1 MVIDSTF
8 NIKKMLSFL
17 DIALL
22 SVALAMD
29 CFTVSIVC
37 GISCRR
43 WMPRLMLQ
51 MSVLFGVFQ
60 ALMPLIGWLGTS
72 LFSQYLEAVDHW
84 IAFGLLSFLGGR
96 MIRESVSA
104 GNNEEHHSIPS
115 ALTTLLLLAVAT
127 SIDALAIG
135 ISFACTGYKTVAQLS
150 FPLVVI
156 GVGSFLFSVLGN
168 RLGIRFGIAIRRK
181 LNPELFGGLVLI
193 FIGIKVLLT
202 HILNL

>member
-1 MVIDSTF
+1 
-8 NIKKMLSFL
+8 MLSFL

-96 MIRESVSA
+96 MIRESVSS

-115 ALTTLLLLAVAT
+115 ALTTQLLLAVAT

-135 ISFACTGYKTVAQLS
+135 ISFACTGYKTGAQLS

>member
-1 MVIDSTF
+1 
-8 NIKKMLSFL
+8 MLSFL

-96 MIRESVSA
+96 MIRESVSSD
-104 GNNEEHHSIPS
+104 NNEEHHSIPS
-115 ALTTLLLLAVAT
+115 ALTTQLLLAVAT

-202 HILNL
+202 HILNP

>member
-1 MVIDSTF
+1 
-8 NIKKMLSFL
+8 MLSVIL
-17 DIALL
+17 I
-22 SVALAMD
+22 
-29 CFTVSIVC
+29 
-37 GISCRR
+37 GISLS
-43 WMPRLMLQ
+43 MDAFAV
-51 MSVLFGVFQ
+51 SVTNGIAMRPFKTSYALWHGLYFGAFQ
-60 ALMPLIGWLGTS
+60 FLMPLAGYVLGSTVSGYVTAVGHYVSFALLAFIGGKMI
-72 LFSQYLEAVDHW
+72 LEAVRGGEEGSGGMAVLSHKR
-84 IAFGLLSFLGGR
+84 LL
-96 MIRESVSA
+96 A
-104 GNNEEHHSIPS
+104 
-115 ALTTLLLLAVAT
+115 LAVAT

>member
-1 MVIDSTF
+1 
-8 NIKKMLSFL
+8 MLSFL

-96 MIRESVSA
+96 MIRESVSSD
-104 GNNEEHHSIPS
+104 NNEEHHSIPS
-115 ALTTLLLLAVAT
+115 ALTTQLLLAVAT

>member
-1 MVIDSTF
+1 
-8 NIKKMLSFL
+8 MLSFL

-96 MIRESVSA
+96 MIRESVSS

-115 ALTTLLLLAVAT
+115 ALTTQLLLAVAT

-168 RLGIRFGIAIRRK
+168 RLGIRSGIAIRRK

-202 HILNL
+202 HILNP

>member
-1 MVIDSTF
+1 
-8 NIKKMLSFL
+8 MLSFL

-51 MSVLFGVFQ
+51 MSVLFGIFQ

-115 ALTTLLLLAVAT
+115 ALTTQLLLAVAT

>member
-1 MVIDSTF
+1 
-8 NIKKMLSFL
+8 MLSFL

-37 GISCRR
+37 GISCRK

-96 MIRESVSA
+96 MIRESVSS

-115 ALTTLLLLAVAT
+115 ALTTQLLLAVAT

-150 FPLVVI
+150 LPLVVI

>member
-1 MVIDSTF
+1 
-8 NIKKMLSFL
+8 MLSFL

-37 GISCRR
+37 GLSCRR

-60 ALMPLIGWLGTS
+60 ALMPLIGCLGTS

-96 MIRESVSA
+96 MIRESVSS

-115 ALTTLLLLAVAT
+115 ALTTQLLLAVAT

>member
-96 MIRESVSA
+96 MIRESVSS

-115 ALTTLLLLAVAT
+115 ALTTQLLLAVAT

>member
-1 MVIDSTF
+1 
-8 NIKKMLSFL
+8 MLSFL

-96 MIRESVSA
+96 MIRESVSS

-115 ALTTLLLLAVAT
+115 ALTTQLLLAVAT

-156 GVGSFLFSVLGN
+156 GVVSFLFSVLGN
-168 RLGIRFGIAIRRK
+168 WLGIRFGIAIRRK

-202 HILNL
+202 HILNP

>member
-1 MVIDSTF
+1 MSAIDIIF
-8 NIKKMLSFL
+8 LS
-17 DIALL
+17 A
-22 SVALAMD
+22 ALAMD
-29 CFTVSIVC
+29 CFAVSIVSGVSC
-37 GISCRR
+37 GK
-43 WMPRLMLQ
+43 WMTGLMIR
-51 MSVLFGVFQ
+51 MAILFGVFQ
-60 ALMPLIGWLGTS
+60 AAMPLAGWLGIS
-72 LFSQYLEAVDHW
+72 FFASYLEAVDHW

-115 ALTTLLLLAVAT
+115 ALTTQLLLAVAT

>member
-1 MVIDSTF
+1 
-8 NIKKMLSFL
+8 MLSFL

-96 MIRESVSA
+96 MIRETVSS

-115 ALTTLLLLAVAT
+115 ALTTQLLLAVAT

>member
-1 MVIDSTF
+1 
-8 NIKKMLSFL
+8 MLSFL

-104 GNNEEHHSIPS
+104 GNNDEHHSIPS
-115 ALTTLLLLAVAT
+115 ALTTQLLLAVAT

-202 HILNL
+202 HILNP

>member
-1 MVIDSTF
+1 
-8 NIKKMLSFL
+8 MLSFL

-96 MIRESVSA
+96 MIRESVSS

-115 ALTTLLLLAVAT
+115 ALTTQLLLAVAT

-156 GVGSFLFSVLGN
+156 GVVSFLFSVLGN

-202 HILNL
+202 HILNP

>member
-1 MVIDSTF
+1 
-8 NIKKMLSFL
+8 MLSFL

-43 WMPRLMLQ
+43 WIPRLMLQ

-115 ALTTLLLLAVAT
+115 ALSTQLLLAVAT

>member
-1 MVIDSTF
+1 
-8 NIKKMLSFL
+8 MLSFL

-96 MIRESVSA
+96 MIRESVSS
-104 GNNEEHHSIPS
+104 GNHEEHHSIPS
-115 ALTTLLLLAVAT
+115 ALTTQLLLAVAT

-202 HILNL
+202 HILNP

>member
-1 MVIDSTF
+1 
-8 NIKKMLSFL
+8 MLSFL

-96 MIRESVSA
+96 MIRESVSS

-115 ALTTLLLLAVAT
+115 ALTTQLLLAVAT

-181 LNPELFGGLVLI
+181 LNPELCGGLVLI

>member
-1 MVIDSTF
+1 
-8 NIKKMLSFL
+8 MLSFL

-115 ALTTLLLLAVAT
+115 ALTTQLLLAVAT

-202 HILNL
+202 HILNP

>member
-1 MVIDSTF
+1 
-8 NIKKMLSFL
+8 MLSFL

-115 ALTTLLLLAVAT
+115 ALTTQLLLAVAT
-127 SIDALAIG
+127 SI
-135 ISFACTGYKTVAQLS
+135 TGYKTVAQLS

-202 HILNL
+202 HILNP

>member
-1 MVIDSTF
+1 
-8 NIKKMLSFL
+8 MLSFL

-96 MIRESVSA
+96 MIRESVSS

-115 ALTTLLLLAVAT
+115 ALSSQLLLAVAT

>member
-1 MVIDSTF
+1 
-8 NIKKMLSFL
+8 MLSFL

-60 ALMPLIGWLGTS
+60 ALMPLIGWLGKS
-72 LFSQYLEAVDHW
+72 LFSQYLEAVDNW
-84 IAFGLLSFLGGR
+84 IDFGLLSFLGGR

-115 ALTTLLLLAVAT
+115 ALTTQLLLAVAT

>member
-1 MVIDSTF
+1 
-8 NIKKMLSFL
+8 MLSFL

-96 MIRESVSA
+96 MIRESVSS

-115 ALTTLLLLAVAT
+115 AHTTLLLLAVAT
-127 SIDALAIG
+127 RIDALAIG

>member
-1 MVIDSTF
+1 
-8 NIKKMLSFL
+8 MLSFL

-43 WMPRLMLQ
+43 WIPRLMLQ

-115 ALTTLLLLAVAT
+115 ALTTQLLLAVAT

>member
-1 MVIDSTF
+1 
-8 NIKKMLSFL
+8 MLSFL

-96 MIRESVSA
+96 MIRESVSSV
-104 GNNEEHHSIPS
+104 NNEEHHSIPS
-115 ALTTLLLLAVAT
+115 ALTTQLLLAVAT

>member
-1 MVIDSTF
+1 
-8 NIKKMLSFL
+8 MLSFL

-51 MSVLFGVFQ
+51 MSVLFGIFQ

-96 MIRESVSA
+96 MIRESVSS

-115 ALTTLLLLAVAT
+115 ALTTQLLLAVAT

>member
-1 MVIDSTF
+1 
-8 NIKKMLSFL
+8 MLSFL

-96 MIRESVSA
+96 MIRESVSS

-115 ALTTLLLLAVAT
+115 ALTTQLLLAVAT

-156 GVGSFLFSVLGN
+156 GVGSFLISVLGN

>member
-1 MVIDSTF
+1 
-8 NIKKMLSFL
+8 MLSFL

-84 IAFGLLSFLGGR
+84 IAFGLLSFLGGM
-96 MIRESVSA
+96 MIRESVSS

-115 ALTTLLLLAVAT
+115 ALTTQLLLAVAT

>member
-1 MVIDSTF
+1 
-8 NIKKMLSFL
+8 MLSFL

-96 MIRESVSA
+96 MIRESVSS

-115 ALTTLLLLAVAT
+115 ALTTQLLLAVAT

>member
-1 MVIDSTF
+1 
-8 NIKKMLSFL
+8 MLSFL

-96 MIRESVSA
+96 MIRESVSS

-115 ALTTLLLLAVAT
+115 ALSTQLLLAVAT

-150 FPLVVI
+150 FPIVVI

>member
-1 MVIDSTF
+1 
-8 NIKKMLSFL
+8 MLSFL

-96 MIRESVSA
+96 MIRESVSS

-115 ALTTLLLLAVAT
+115 ALTTQLLLAVAT

-135 ISFACTGYKTVAQLS
+135 ISFACTGSKTVAQLS

-202 HILNL
+202 HILNP

>member
-1 MVIDSTF
+1 
-8 NIKKMLSFL
+8 MLSFL

-104 GNNEEHHSIPS
+104 DNNEEHHSIPS
-115 ALTTLLLLAVAT
+115 ALTTQLLLAVAT

>member
-1 MVIDSTF
+1 
-8 NIKKMLSFL
+8 MLSFL

-72 LFSQYLEAVDHW
+72 LFSHYLEAVDHW

-96 MIRESVSA
+96 MIRESVSS

-115 ALTTLLLLAVAT
+115 ALTTQLLLAVAT

>member
-1 MVIDSTF
+1 
-8 NIKKMLSFL
+8 MLSFL

-96 MIRESVSA
+96 MIRESVSSC
-104 GNNEEHHSIPS
+104 NNEEHHSIPS
-115 ALTTLLLLAVAT
+115 ALTTQLLLAVAT

>member
-1 MVIDSTF
+1 MSAIDIIF
-8 NIKKMLSFL
+8 LS
-17 DIALL
+17 A
-22 SVALAMD
+22 ALAMD
-29 CFTVSIVC
+29 CFAVSIVSGVSC
-37 GISCRR
+37 GK
-43 WMPRLMLQ
+43 WMTGLMIR
-51 MSVLFGVFQ
+51 MAILFGVFQ
-60 ALMPLIGWLGTS
+60 AAMPLAGWLGIS
-72 LFSQYLEAVDHW
+72 FFASYLEAVDHW

-96 MIRESVSA
+96 MIRESVSS

-115 ALTTLLLLAVAT
+115 ALTTQLLLAVAT

-181 LNPELFGGLVLI
+181 LNPELFGGMVLI